1 MDFAR
6 KVDRAAPEQR
16 IPAGG
21 VGRTEKLYFEA
32 HPGRHIHR
40 RSADYPI
47 RSRPC
52 RSAGSAPQH
61 LDGDHNFTNNLGFEY
76 RRAEPSAVFAQAI
89 LAGQTTS
96 GRRGDGI
103 ADVAAGGNY
112 RNGPA
117 RAENGKIFGKVRV
130 L

>member
-32 HPGRHIHR
+32 YPGRHIHS
-40 RSADYPI
+40 RSANYPI
-47 RSRPC
+47 RGRTC
-52 RSAGSAPQH
+52 CSAGSAPQH
-61 LDGDHNFTNNLGFEY
+61 LDGDHNFITNLGFEY
-76 RRAEPSAVFAQAI
+76 RGAEPPAIFAQAI
-89 LAGQTTS
+89 LAGQPTS

-103 ADVAAGGNY
+103 ADGAARGDHGDGLTLTE
-112 RNGPA
+112 RGQ
-117 RAENGKIFGKVRV
+117 IFG
-130 L
+130 